1 VPLRGLP
8 DRHSTRGG
16 YLPAMNFLARSG
28 ADTRRQCDGECQPQH
43 GASGHNTDHL
53 HQLGLEMLPSVTLAP
68 VDFERQRLAD
78 GLAGVGFQAEC
89 PAFFVWLGVVP
100 YPLREAS
107 ADDFLRGPK
116 VACQCCYFPLAFPRY
131 TLARKPPAFHRSMV
145 DDSSAARAIKLPLG
159 LQLKPL

>member
-1 VPLRGLP
+1 VYEV
-8 DRHSTRGG
+8 DH
-16 YLPAMNFLARSG
+16 PATQKWKGN
-28 ADTRRQCDGECQPQH
+28 
-43 GASGHNTDHL
+43 HL

-116 VACQCCYFPLAFPRY
+116 VACQCCYFPLAFS
-131 TLARKPPAFHRSMV
+131 PPAADAYSRIAFIRSV
-145 DDSSAARAIKLPLG
+145 GGAFRLSCSAANQKGPLLKL
-159 LQLKPL
+159 